1 MVTTRT
7 YRNDNLTTLID
18 VRDGSNAQLDSFAY
32 TYDANQ
38 NKTAETRTGVMA
50 PWGWS
55 TGTSGYDAE
64 DRLRAWNRTDGQ
76 LTQGWNLTL
85 EGDWQQFTQNGT
97 PQNRTH
103 GPAHELAAVGGT
115 GLTYD
120 VKGNLTQ
127 AVTGHRY
134 TWDFDNQLQGV
145 DTSGDQVADVTIGYD
160 ALGRRVKK
168 TASGATKVYVSAT
181 QPIAYSPQAGQEL
194 AEYVSGAAPTSP
206 TEKYVYGD
214 YIDEPI
220 WKTGTG
226 GAVYYHANALYCV
239 SALTNGSGA
248 VVERYRYTPYGELTI
263 LAADGTTVRSA
274 SNYANPYT
282 YTGRRWDSETGLY
295 YYRARYYHPALGR
308 FLGRDP
314 IGYASGD
321 ASLYRYVGSRPM
333 TTLDPSGYWSKA
345 DHYSLEEAGVAA
357 YHDEQGIG
365 EKCTAWML
373 EHLKKGNTSQ
383 DHEGL
388 KDGYRHYNRSTK
400 DITQQQML
408 DSDVAYHRYLKREW
422 RNYTHLLSTITT
434 IDGSGEKET
443 CESALQSLGRLH
455 HSYQDFFIHA
465 IRRDGLGGKE
475 TDQPS
480 SFTGWI
486 AWTATPP
493 VTGDPYRRGAFWP
506 SSWSLFGG
514 GEHPL
519 KKEPLVRSGPEA
531 TARFNAAQTFME
543 WVTIEEFPWFFEK
556 CWCVCSQ
563 LED

>member
-103 GPAHELAAVGGT
+103 GLAHELTAVGGT

-127 AVTGHRY
+127 AATGHRY

-145 DTSGDQVADVTIGYD
+145 DTSGDQVADVTFGYD

-168 TASGATKVYVSAT
+168 TASGATKIYVSAT
-181 QPIAYSPQAGQEL
+181 QPIACIPQAGQEL
-194 AEYVSGAAPTSP
+194 VEYVSGAVPTSP

-226 GAVYYHANALYCV
+226 GATLE
-239 SALTNGSGA
+239 SLTQYFQNQVFYTHDAYGRREYLG
-248 VVERYRYTPYGELTI
+248 YRASDGELIRRVQTTHPSYT
-263 LAADGTTVRSA
+263 LANNTSNTNLTRTTTP
-274 SNYANPYT
+274 N
-282 YTGRRWDSETGLY
+282 
-295 YYRARYYHPALGR
+295 
-308 FLGRDP
+308 
-314 IGYASGD
+314 
-321 ASLYRYVGSRPM
+321 
-333 TTLDPSGYWSKA
+333 
-345 DHYSLEEAGVAA
+345 AA
-357 YHDEQGIG
+357 YVIADAIKNAASELTQVIDRR
-365 EKCTAWML
+365 
-373 EHLKKGNTSQ
+373 GN
-383 DHEGL
+383 
-388 KDGYRHYNRSTK
+388 ST
-400 DITQQQML
+400 IY
-408 DSDVAYHRYLKREW
+408 DSDSAVSVAR
-422 RNYTHLLSTITT
+422 T
-434 IDGSGEKET
+434 SG
-443 CESALQSLGRLH
+443 LQARL
-455 HSYQDFFIHA
+455 
-465 IRRDGLGGKE
+465 
-475 TDQPS
+475 
-480 SFTGWI
+480 
-486 AWTATPP
+486 
-493 VTGDPYRRGAFWP
+493 
-506 SSWSLFGG
+506 
-514 GEHPL
+514 
-519 KKEPLVRSGPEA
+519 
-531 TARFNAAQTFME
+531 
-543 WVTIEEFPWFFEK
+543 
-556 CWCVCSQ
+556 
-563 LED
+563 

>member
-103 GPAHELAAVGGT
+103 GPAHELTAVGGT

-120 VKGNLTQ
+120 AKGNLTQ
-127 AVTGHRY
+127 AATGHRY

-145 DTSGDQVADVTIGYD
+145 DTSGDQVADVTFGYD

-168 TASGATKVYVSAT
+168 TASGATKIYVSAT

-194 AEYVSGAAPTSP
+194 AEYVSGAVPTSP

-220 WKTGTG
+220 WKSGTG

-239 SALTNGSGA
+239 SAL
-248 VVERYRYTPYGELTI
+248 
-263 LAADGTTVRSA
+263 
-274 SNYANPYT
+274 
-282 YTGRRWDSETGLY
+282 
-295 YYRARYYHPALGR
+295 
-308 FLGRDP
+308 
-314 IGYASGD
+314 
-321 ASLYRYVGSRPM
+321 
-333 TTLDPSGYWSKA
+333 
-345 DHYSLEEAGVAA
+345 
-357 YHDEQGIG
+357 
-365 EKCTAWML
+365 
-373 EHLKKGNTSQ
+373 
-383 DHEGL
+383 
-388 KDGYRHYNRSTK
+388 
-400 DITQQQML
+400 
-408 DSDVAYHRYLKREW
+408 
-422 RNYTHLLSTITT
+422 
-434 IDGSGEKET
+434 
-443 CESALQSLGRLH
+443 
-455 HSYQDFFIHA
+455 
-465 IRRDGLGGKE
+465 
-475 TDQPS
+475 
-480 SFTGWI
+480 
-486 AWTATPP
+486 
-493 VTGDPYRRGAFWP
+493 
-506 SSWSLFGG
+506 
-514 GEHPL
+514 
-519 KKEPLVRSGPEA
+519 
-531 TARFNAAQTFME
+531 
-543 WVTIEEFPWFFEK
+543 
-556 CWCVCSQ
+556 
-563 LED
+563 